1 MDSTSE
7 QTESNDINHIK
18 EKVKNKLQEY
28 EELKCLFN
36 LSNASL
42 RYKRNM
48 SLICQE
54 RIEKNLNINPN
65 KNNYYSGKNASI
77 NVFNLKSLMD
87 DVFGDYIAKH
97 NINIKEELKKM
108 EEEKIEK
115 EEEKNKMGNSKK
127 GYGSVK
133 PKKSK
138 NLKDQVENNQND
150 GRKNKKNTSVYVI
163 NDKKYKT
170 KPGPIS
176 NCKRKSV
183 LENKKENKKDSKE
196 NKENKEKN
204 KENNDNT
211 KKVEEKKKNN
221 ILVVINTREKN
232 RDKKE
237 KNMKKEVENNI
248 LITDKNTKILNIT
261 PKNNNVMISTNF
273 INSVKDDFNQENI
286 QNKYN
291 TAEKY
296 NSRFLGIKD
305 NKITPK
311 KLSDEI
317 KKQKSY
323 TYKRFGRFENKFA
336 DYNRNRFLNYRSR
349 SKSNYEIENEK
360 KIKNEDMKKSKSVRR
375 LKNRRRHHR
384 HHHFQHFKKP
394 KRIIKISKLESF
406 SVIQYN

>member
-1 MDSTSE
+1 
-7 QTESNDINHIK
+7 
-18 EKVKNKLQEY
+18 
-28 EELKCLFN
+28 
-36 LSNASL
+36 
-42 RYKRNM
+42 
-48 SLICQE
+48 
-54 RIEKNLNINPN
+54 
-65 KNNYYSGKNASI
+65 
-77 NVFNLKSLMD
+77 
-87 DVFGDYIAKH
+87 
-97 NINIKEELKKM
+97 
-108 EEEKIEK
+108 
-115 EEEKNKMGNSKK
+115 
-127 GYGSVK
+127 
-133 PKKSK
+133 
-138 NLKDQVENNQND
+138 
-150 GRKNKKNTSVYVI
+150 
-163 NDKKYKT
+163 
-170 KPGPIS
+170 
-176 NCKRKSV
+176 
-183 LENKKENKKDSKE
+183 
-196 NKENKEKN
+196 
-204 KENNDNT
+204 
-211 KKVEEKKKNN
+211 
-221 ILVVINTREKN
+221 
-232 RDKKE
+232 
-237 KNMKKEVENNI
+237 
-248 LITDKNTKILNIT
+248 
-261 PKNNNVMISTNF
+261 MISTNF

-311 KLSDEI
+311 KLSEEI

>member
-108 EEEKIEK
+108 EEEKVEK
-115 EEEKNKMGNSKK
+115 EENNKMGNSKK

>member
-150 GRKNKKNTSVYVI
+150 GKKNKKNTSVYVI

-196 NKENKEKN
+196 NKEN